1 MVDTDLTDVSDETEI
16 DTTAAGVQEPRDE
29 AVTNEPDDLAQAQSE
44 LVADALDRFG
54 PDDERRAEFDDEGR
68 GPGEA

>member
-1 MVDTDLTDVSDETEI
+1 MVDTDLRDVTDETEI
-16 DTTAAGVQEPRDE
+16 DTTAAGVREPRDE

-54 PDDERRAEFDDEGR
+54 PDDERRAEIDEDGR
-68 GPGEA
+68 APDKP